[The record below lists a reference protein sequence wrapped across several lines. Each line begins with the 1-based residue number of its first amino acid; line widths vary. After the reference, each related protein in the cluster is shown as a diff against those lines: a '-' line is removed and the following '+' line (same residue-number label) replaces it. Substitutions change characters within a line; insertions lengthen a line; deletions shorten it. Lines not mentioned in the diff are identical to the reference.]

1 MSDRFCTRGHF
12 RGLACGCACAS
23 WVFAWKKKKKRG
35 VGVGLVSLMQLT
47 SLASS
52 TKRKHASRAWW
63 LSNSGASKPL
73 KRLLLRAVLLEV
85 TIQYLQFDFVEYLMV
100 FCCILEVSKGP
111 YQCFFL
117 QVLSLFL
124 QIEWCCCV
132 LEQFQGSVV
141 FTSHFSTILKIYL
154 LTREARLYH
163 SNSSNTETQNHK
175 NANSKARVQ
184 KKVRA
189 NVKICSSGEKLA
201 NTLVWIL

>member
-1 MSDRFCTRGHF
+1 MEEVRREETR
-12 RGLACGCACAS
+12 RS
-23 WVFAWKKKKKRG
+23 AWATVSAHGGILGVLHVDVHVLPGFLPEKKKKRG

-73 KRLLLRAVLLEV
+73 KRLLLRPVLLEV

-141 FTSHFSTILKIYL
+141 FTFHFSAI
-154 LTREARLYH
+154 
-163 SNSSNTETQNHK
+163 
-175 NANSKARVQ
+175 
-184 KKVRA
+184 
-189 NVKICSSGEKLA
+189 
-201 NTLVWIL
+201 